1 MARIIIEITD
11 KEGADGGIEV
21 SGTVTS
27 DYEEGEIISQYVTKE
42 IAKVYARNIELA
54 INSVMT
60 NVLQKMANQR

>member
-11 KEGADGGIEV
+11 KEAADGGIEA

-60 NVLQKMANQR
+60 NALQKMANQR